1 MEPAQQSSDTAPLLA
16 RLKNTVYNP
25 EIILEPV
32 FDESMYPDRKEALR
46 RFQADCCAVFEALYK
61 LTAECWN
68 ESHSSGGDDG
78 GPSIDCLGV
87 ELFEMCNKMLHRE
100 LLLT

>member
-1 MEPAQQSSDTAPLLA
+1 MGNEMERSEEFSWRPGYDEQSPDTPPLLA

-46 RFQADCCAVFEALYK
+46 QFQADCCTAFEALYN
-61 LTAECWN
+61 LAAQCWN
-68 ESHSSGGDDG
+68 DSH
-78 GPSIDCLGV
+78 
-87 ELFEMCNKMLHRE
+87 
-100 LLLT
+100 